1 MNKSDHTLSKRIA
14 EKIGDNKSNR
24 QSGLVFFLANQ
35 SEIEEALNEGWS
47 VRLIWEQLRE
57 EKKFP
62 LGYQILLKL
71 INCHIRNKRT
81 QQKTTKQE
89 GNRNKDQAKIKSTEQ
104 GFNFDSTINQEEI
117 I

>member
-1 MNKSDHTLSKRIA
+1 MNKSDYTLSKRIA
-14 EKIGDNKSNR
+14 EKIGGNKSNR

-35 SEIEEALNEGWS
+35 PEIEEALNEGWS
-47 VRLIWEQLRE
+47 VRLIWEQLKE

-81 QQKTTKQE
+81 QKKTTKQE
-89 GNRNKDQAKIKSTEQ
+89 SNRNKDQPKTKNTEE
-104 GFNFDSTINQEEI
+104 GFSFDSTINQEDI